1 MGKKIEWKDGRTVG
15 KLAGSSLTLREGV
28 EASFASN
35 NYTTDVESLAS
46 HYTNVVTRF
55 KTLVSMYPRVESTS
69 LPRADNGI
77 TSFANIPVRPLSS
90 LLQVLMHEGQS
101 NQRGPCLPNACTS
114 ASYSQSAAFQF
125 SHIFKIFLFLNHR
138 RNETNL
144 QILLKKKKKLFY
156 TKYIHHKYSC
166 KFFNCSNL
174 CNFFI
179 ETPVEKSLQSLIQ
192 RTLTNLD
199 PIKRRIDGA
208 NRR

>member
-69 LPRADNGI
+69 LSRADNGI

-101 NQRGPCLPNACTS
+101 NQRGPCLPNACTRTRPIHNPPPS
-114 ASYSQSAAFQF
+114 NFPIFSKYFSSLTIDETKRICKSFLRKKNNYSIQNTS
-125 SHIFKIFLFLNHR
+125 I
-138 RNETNL
+138 TN
-144 QILLKKKKKLFY
+144 ILA
-156 TKYIHHKYSC
+156 
-166 KFFNCSNL
+166 N
-174 CNFFI
+174 
-179 ETPVEKSLQSLIQ
+179 SLIV
-192 RTLTNLD
+192 
-199 PIKRRIDGA
+199 RIYA
-208 NRR
+208 TFSSRHQ

>member
-101 NQRGPCLPNACTS
+101 NQRGSCLPNACTRTRPIHNPPPS
-114 ASYSQSAAFQF
+114 NFPIF
-125 SHIFKIFLFLNHR
+125 SKYFSSLTIDETKRICKSFLRKKI
-138 RNETNL
+138 
-144 QILLKKKKKLFY
+144 LFY
-156 TKYIHHKYSC
+156 TKYIHHKYPC

-174 CNFFI
+174 RNFFI

-199 PIKRRIDGA
+199 SIKRRIDGA